1 MSCYN
6 TYETTLLNKLPD
18 EILDYIWSMN
28 HKWAANILQKNVR
41 VFIKTKVC
49 EIKNMIDFACWPC
62 DLGGEMKNY
71 NLFYRN
77 KVLKSTDVLN
87 TFAACKCCTRHQI
100 NKPKVL
106 EKWQEIEVTRYTQ
119 EIGCPCACRHLSR
132 WLCRGIE

>member
-1 MSCYN
+1 MVHRPN
-6 TYETTLLNKLPD
+6 IVKNFIGKLV
-18 EILDYIWSMN
+18 
-28 HKWAANILQKNVR
+28 KKG
-41 VFIKTKVC
+41 
-49 EIKNMIDFACWPC
+49 
-62 DLGGEMKNY
+62 GGEMKNY